1 MDTRSTKVRRILQLE
16 GRAATLRA
24 RYESTLV
31 RVMPAA
37 HTPPSALKPAGEG
50 HAALMERMIDDVVTV
65 ERWKCSPLLTTAWSA
80 SALT

>member
-31 RVMPAA
+31 RVMPARHKA
-37 HTPPSALKPAGEG
+37 EQLRQEAVALK
-50 HAALMERMIDDVVTV
+50 VTLKPHELSQLRRARSGV
-65 ERWKCSPLLTTAWSA
+65 
-80 SALT
+80 